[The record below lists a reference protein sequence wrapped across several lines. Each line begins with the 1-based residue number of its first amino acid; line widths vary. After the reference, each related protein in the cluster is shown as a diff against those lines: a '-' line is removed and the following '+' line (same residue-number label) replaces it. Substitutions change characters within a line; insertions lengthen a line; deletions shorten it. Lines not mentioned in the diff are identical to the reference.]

1 MWDRKNVLHDF
12 DRAKEIFQGENVSPV
27 LIGFPD
33 DSDYI
38 CESIGA
44 VGESWKINRGIKDTF
59 LGQTKKMVEET
70 IDLAFQHPVGS
81 VKLQKNFTTKKQEKL
96 QETQLRIDTTCPPS
110 QEFTIVSPSPV
121 AIPFKHSLSNTSSLK
136 SHSQDE
142 SSYAFPTSSSES
154 SLNTPTDVTKR
165 LHFTIAELMQQNQTL
180 HNKLA
185 CFKVSST
192 CSEETNETFIENK
205 KCEVLRCFSVDT
217 EEMTSNLY
225 NKEKM
230 NNSENEIISIEELDN
245 LLDEKD
251 SKIFELQMHIQKQ
264 QSTLHEQQKYFD
276 LEKEQM
282 ESQMNGRISEIREGA
297 LSVLLNTKNQVYE
310 LLKEVEEYKI
320 RCMKL
325 ESNKT
330 ERISPGMHTFD
341 LFEKEMSTNCTA
353 NIMHTMQVHLN
364 DDDQSNE
371 MLMDDDFG
379 ENMSSPDTKN
389 KLQNNQYQASE
400 AFPNDA
406 QCKKR
411 NGKKIRVS
419 YPKSGKINETN
430 EENRDLCDI
439 RDGSEEK
446 LSSHEKNDMQQDS
459 SDDILKNDD
468 FGEFMT
474 SPNTKTMV
482 QNNHYKI
489 DEDFKNNSKS
499 KQRDE
504 KKNRISV
511 IRPAINKTVEGSRD
525 ILEIRNKCSRERRSS
540 DKRNKIQQGLIDD
553 DQSNEMLMDD
563 DIGENMS
570 SPDTK
575 NKLQNNQYQASEA
588 FPNDAQCKKRNGK
601 KIRVSYPKSGKIN
614 ETNEEN
620 RDLCDIRDGS
630 EEKLSSHEKN
640 DMQQDSSDDI
650 LKNDDFGEFMT
661 SPNTKTMVQNNHYK
675 IDEDF
680 KNNSKS
686 KQRDEKKNRISVIRP
701 AINKTVEGSRDILE
715 IRNKCSGE
723 RRSSDK
729 RNKIQQGLIDD
740 DQFNEMLMDDDI
752 EEYTSLPDTKNKLQN
767 NNDLKNDPQ
776 SQQQNG
782 KNIRVLFTKE
792 GGRDLSN
799 IRDGSEENMNSY
811 VARNVKDSGKIC
823 SNVCN
828 VRGALKQYD
837 KSISN
842 DTNAVT
848 EDLKKYAHF
857 AKQAKKKSC
866 APSSKPEI
874 NEIEQLSYDLF
885 DKGDCKDLE
894 IKKATSNIYENRSTL
909 KQDKSISMDDITVAK
924 LLEECNKFKEEN
936 YFCQLKIAKLE
947 DENTECLE
955 RLACIGTELSAKGKY
970 KWRKKS
976 QRKKLLAVAKAA
988 GDLESIRKIEEA
1000 NETDSLTN
1008 HTGHSGSESNRPV
1021 LKKITIPKP
1030 YPGVSKVAETSQ
1042 KCTEVDSLLTDDRE
1056 FLNLK
1061 EVTYSPAGKRKKKT
1075 KIFRRGKRAGKKKS
1089 H

>member
-525 ILEIRNKCSRERRSS
+525 ILEIRNKCS
-540 DKRNKIQQGLIDD
+540 
-553 DQSNEMLMDD
+553 
-563 DIGENMS
+563 
-570 SPDTK
+570 
-575 NKLQNNQYQASEA
+575 
-588 FPNDAQCKKRNGK
+588 
-601 KIRVSYPKSGKIN
+601 
-614 ETNEEN
+614 
-620 RDLCDIRDGS
+620 
-630 EEKLSSHEKN
+630 
-640 DMQQDSSDDI
+640 
-650 LKNDDFGEFMT
+650 
-661 SPNTKTMVQNNHYK
+661 
-675 IDEDF
+675 
-680 KNNSKS
+680 
-686 KQRDEKKNRISVIRP
+686 
-701 AINKTVEGSRDILE
+701 
-715 IRNKCSGE
+715 GE